1 MSKRYKPTEA
11 QKARLQD
18 IATELF
24 GKVCCHVCGSVD
36 SLEVD
41 HVKPWSK
48 NQKWQ
53 AVNKDIN
60 LQLLCHTCNNAKS
73 DTEPNWNYQ
82 THGIGTMSELRTQ
95 FAVACTIAKS
105 GELQTLVETMLAN
118 GKRKPT
124 IRRRLERLRVGER
137 RIRQLLS

>member
-1 MSKRYKPTEA
+1 MSKRYQPPDS
-11 QKARLQD
+11 QKQRLAD
-18 IATELF
+18 ITTKLF
-24 GKVCCHVCGSVD
+24 GLPCCHVCGSVD
-36 SLEVD
+36 SLEID
-41 HVKPWSK
+41 HIKPWSK
-48 NQKWQ
+48 NKKWK

-60 LQLLCHTCNNAKS
+60 LQLLCQTCNNAKS

-82 THGIGTMSELRTQ
+82 THGIGTMAELRTE

-105 GELQTLVETMLAN
+105 NELSELIANMLAN

-124 IRRRLERLRVGER
+124 IRRRLEKMRIGEK